1 MPRGWLLLLC
11 AFLAVWVP
19 TNFAAELV
27 TTLPSLG
34 YRGTAAVVELFV
46 HGVAAA
52 LAMAA
57 AWAMLTAHPDAERFA
72 MLAVIVATAIAIQDL
87 FWSSL
92 PSQTKPGDEWPIAAA
107 YVANGALWVAY
118 LRRRA
123 QSSR

>member
-1 MPRGWLLLLC
+1 MPRVRLLLC
-11 AFLAVWVP
+11 AFLALWVP
-19 TNFAAELV
+19 MNFAAELA

-34 YRGTAAVVELFV
+34 YRGGPAIIELFV

-57 AWAMLTAHPDAERFA
+57 AWALLTAHPDAERFA
-72 MLAVIVATAIAIQDL
+72 MLAVVVATAIAVQGL
-87 FWSSL
+87 FWSYL

-107 YVANGALWVAY
+107 YVANGVLWVAY

-123 QSSR
+123 RSFR